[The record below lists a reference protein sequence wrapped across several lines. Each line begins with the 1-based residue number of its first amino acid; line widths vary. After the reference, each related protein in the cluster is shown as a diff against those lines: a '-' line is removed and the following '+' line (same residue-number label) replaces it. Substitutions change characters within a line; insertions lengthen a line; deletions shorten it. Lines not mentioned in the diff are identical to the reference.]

1 MTNKTSAKTSSKIPV
16 TVITGYLGAGKTTLL
31 NRILSEKHDKNY
43 AVIVNEFG
51 EIGVDGS
58 LVVGADEHIF
68 EMSNGCICC
77 SVRGDL
83 IETVDNL
90 LASGRQ
96 LDAII
101 IETTGLADPA
111 PVAQTFLQEENV
123 RSKTQLDAIL
133 TVVDAKHLTVELEA
147 SREAKEQIAF
157 ADIILLNKID
167 LVSDVESLKTL
178 VESINP
184 LAKLCETNHC
194 QIDLDLL
201 LSQNAFALDRTLVKD
216 PDFLSPHHHHH
227 HDNDVQSFSLQADR
241 PLDRQLF
248 FCWMQWVLEHFG
260 MDMLRTKG
268 IMSFANE
275 EERFVVQGVHQLI
288 EGAAQRPWE
297 ADEQRISQLV
307 FIGRNLPQA
316 IIEEGFYAS
325 QV

>member
-1 MTNKTSAKTSSKIPV
+1 MTKKIPV

-31 NRILSEKHDKNY
+31 NRILLEKHDKTY

-51 EIGVDGS
+51 EIGIDGS
-58 LVVGADEHIF
+58 LVVGADEDIF

-90 LASGRQ
+90 LASGREI
-96 LDAII
+96 DAII

-157 ADIILLNKID
+157 ADIILLNKVD
-167 LVSDVESLKTL
+167 LVSDVKSLKEL
-178 VESINP
+178 IHSINP
-184 LAKLCETNHC
+184 LAKLYETTHC
-194 QIDLDLL
+194 QIDLNLL
-201 LSQNAFALDRTLVKD
+201 LSQNAFALDRTLVRD
-216 PDFLSPHHHHH
+216 PDFLNSHHHHH
-227 HDNDVQSFSLQADR
+227 HDNDVQSFSLQAGR
-241 PLDRQLF
+241 PLVRQQF
-248 FCWMQWVLEHFG
+248 FSWMQWVLEHFG

-268 IMSFANE
+268 ILSFANE
-275 EERFVVQGVHQLI
+275 EERFVLQGVHQLI
-288 EGAAQRPWE
+288 EGVAQRPWDAGE
-297 ADEQRISQLV
+297 TRTSQLV

>member
-1 MTNKTSAKTSSKIPV
+1 MTSKIPV

-31 NRILSEKHDKNY
+31 NRILSEKHDKTY

-51 EIGVDGS
+51 EIGIDGS
-58 LVVGADEHIF
+58 LVIGADEDIF

-123 RSKTQLDAIL
+123 RSKTRLDAIL

-157 ADIILLNKID
+157 ADIILLNKVD
-167 LVSDVESLKTL
+167 LVSDIKSLKAL

-184 LAKLCETNHC
+184 LAKIYETNHC
-194 QIDLDLL
+194 EIDLDLL
-201 LSQNAFALDRTLVKD
+201 LAQNAFALDRTLVRD
-216 PDFLSPHHHHH
+216 PDFLDKHHHHH

-241 PLDRQLF
+241 PLDRQQF
-248 FCWMQWVLEHFG
+248 FAWMQWVLEHFG

-268 IMSFANE
+268 ILSFANE

-288 EGAAQRPWE
+288 EGVAQRPWE
-297 ADEQRISQLV
+297 AGETRTSQLV

>member
-1 MTNKTSAKTSSKIPV
+1 MTNKIPV

-51 EIGVDGS
+51 EIGIDGS
-58 LVVGADEHIF
+58 LVVGADEDIF

-167 LVSDVESLKTL
+167 LVDDFGSLKTL
-178 VESINP
+178 IEAINP
-184 LAKLCETNHC
+184 LAKIYETNHC
-194 QIDLDLL
+194 DIDLDLL
-201 LSQNAFALDRTLVKD
+201 LSQNAFALDRTLVRD
-216 PDFLSPHHHHH
+216 PDFLNSHHHHH
-227 HDNDVQSFSLQADR
+227 HDSDVQSFSLQADR

-248 FCWMQWVLEHFG
+248 FAWMQWVLEHFG

-268 IMSFANE
+268 ILSFANE

-288 EGAAQRPWE
+288 EGVAQRPWE
-297 ADEQRISQLV
+297 ADEQRTSQLV

-325 QV
+325 QI

>member
-1 MTNKTSAKTSSKIPV
+1 MISKIPV

-31 NRILSEKHDKNY
+31 NRILSEKHDRNY

-51 EIGVDGS
+51 EIGIDGS
-58 LVVGADEHIF
+58 LVVGADEDIF

-123 RSKTQLDAIL
+123 RSKTQLDAIV
-133 TVVDAKHLTVELEA
+133 TVVDAKHLTKELET

-157 ADIILLNKID
+157 ADIIILNKVD
-167 LVSDVESLKTL
+167 LVSDINSLKAL

-184 LAKLCETNHC
+184 LANLYETNHC
-194 QIDLDLL
+194 QIDLNLL
-201 LSQNAFALDRTLVKD
+201 LSQNAFALDRNLVRD
-216 PDFLSPHHHHH
+216 PNFLKSHHHH
-227 HDNDVQSFSLQADR
+227 HDRDVQSFSLQADR

-248 FCWMQWVLEHFG
+248 FSWMQWVLEHFG

-268 IMSFANE
+268 ILSFANE
-275 EERFVVQGVHQLI
+275 DERFVIQGVHQLI
-288 EGAAQRPWE
+288 EGVAQRPWGT
-297 ADEQRISQLV
+297 DEQRTSQLV
-307 FIGRNLPQA
+307 FIGRKLPQS

-325 QV
+325 QVAHG

>member
-1 MTNKTSAKTSSKIPV
+1 MLKTPV
-16 TVITGYLGAGKTTLL
+16 TVITGYLGAGKTSLL

-51 EIGVDGS
+51 EIGIDGS
-58 LVVGADEHIF
+58 LVVGADEDIF

-111 PVAQTFLQEENV
+111 PVAQTFLQEEHV
-123 RSKTQLDAIL
+123 RSKTQLDAII

-167 LVSDVESLKTL
+167 LVEDIASLKSLITA
-178 VESINP
+178 INP
-184 LAKLCETNHC
+184 LAKLHQTSHC
-194 QIDLDLL
+194 DIEIDQL
-201 LSQNAFALDRTLVKD
+201 LSQNAFALDRSLVRD
-216 PDFLSPHHHHH
+216 PDFLTSHHHH
-227 HDNDVQSFSLQADR
+227 HDNNVQSFSLQADR
-241 PLDRQLF
+241 PLDRALF
-248 FCWMQWVLEHFG
+248 FSWMQWVLEHFG

-268 IMSFANE
+268 ILSFAGE
-275 EERFVVQGVHQLI
+275 DERFVVQGVHQLI
-288 EGAAQRPWE
+288 EGVAQRPWG
-297 ADEQRISQLV
+297 ADEVRTSQLV
-307 FIGRNLPQA
+307 FIGRNLPQE
-316 IIEEGFYAS
+316 IIEDGFFAS
-325 QV
+325 QI

>member
-1 MTNKTSAKTSSKIPV
+1 MISKIPV

-51 EIGVDGS
+51 EIGIDGS
-58 LVVGADEHIF
+58 LVVGADEDIF

-123 RSKTQLDAIL
+123 RSKTQLDAIV
-133 TVVDAKHLTVELEA
+133 TVVDAKHLTKELET

-157 ADIILLNKID
+157 ADIIILNKVD
-167 LVSDVESLKTL
+167 LVSDINSLKAL

-184 LAKLCETNHC
+184 LANLYETNHC
-194 QIDLDLL
+194 QIDLNLL
-201 LSQNAFALDRTLVKD
+201 LSQNAFALDRNLVRD
-216 PDFLSPHHHHH
+216 PNFLKSHHHHH
-227 HDNDVQSFSLQADR
+227 HDSDVQSFSLQTDR

-248 FCWMQWVLEHFG
+248 FSWMQWVLEHFG

-268 IMSFANE
+268 ILSFIGE
-275 EERFVVQGVHQLI
+275 DERFVVQGVHQLI
-288 EGAAQRPWE
+288 EGVAQRPWT
-297 ADEQRISQLV
+297 ADEPRTSQLV
-307 FIGRNLPQA
+307 FIGRNLPQL

>member
-1 MTNKTSAKTSSKIPV
+1 MISKIPV

-51 EIGVDGS
+51 EIGIDGS
-58 LVVGADEHIF
+58 LVVGADEDIF

-123 RSKTQLDAIL
+123 RSKTQLDAIV
-133 TVVDAKHLTVELEA
+133 TVVDAKHLTKELET

-157 ADIILLNKID
+157 ADIIILNKVD
-167 LVSDVESLKTL
+167 LVSDINSLKAL

-184 LAKLCETNHC
+184 LANLYETNHC
-194 QIDLDLL
+194 QIDLNLL
-201 LSQNAFALDRTLVKD
+201 LSQNAFALDRNLVRD
-216 PDFLSPHHHHH
+216 PNFLKSHHHH
-227 HDNDVQSFSLQADR
+227 HDSDVQSFSLQTDR

-248 FCWMQWVLEHFG
+248 FSWMQWVLEHFG

-268 IMSFANE
+268 ILSFANE
-275 EERFVVQGVHQLI
+275 DERFVIQGVHQLI
-288 EGAAQRPWE
+288 EGVAQRPWGT
-297 ADEQRISQLV
+297 DEQRTSQLV
-307 FIGRNLPQA
+307 FIGRKLPQS

-325 QV
+325 QVAHG

>member
-1 MTNKTSAKTSSKIPV
+1 MTNQTLAKIPV

-51 EIGVDGS
+51 EIGIDGS
-58 LVVGADEHIF
+58 LVVGADEDIF

-111 PVAQTFLQEENV
+111 PVAQTFLQEDNV

-167 LVSDVESLKTL
+167 LISGTGSLKAQ
-178 VESINP
+178 VKSINP
-184 LAKLCETNHC
+184 LAKLYETDHC

-227 HDNDVQSFSLQADR
+227 HDSDVQSFSLQADR

-248 FCWMQWVLEHFG
+248 FSWMQWVLEHFG

-268 IMSFANE
+268 IMSFVNE

-288 EGAAQRPWE
+288 EGVAQRPWN
-297 ADEQRISQLV
+297 ADEPRISQLV
-307 FIGRNLPQA
+307 FIGRNLPKA

>member
-1 MTNKTSAKTSSKIPV
+1 MISKIPV

-51 EIGVDGS
+51 EIGIDGS
-58 LVVGADEHIF
+58 LVVGADEDIF

-123 RSKTQLDAIL
+123 RSKTQLDAIV
-133 TVVDAKHLTVELEA
+133 TVVDAKHLTKELET

-157 ADIILLNKID
+157 ADIIILNKVD
-167 LVSDVESLKTL
+167 LVSDINSLKAL

-184 LAKLCETNHC
+184 LANLYETNHC
-194 QIDLDLL
+194 QIDLNLL
-201 LSQNAFALDRTLVKD
+201 LSQNAFALDRNLVRD
-216 PDFLSPHHHHH
+216 PNFLKSHHHH
-227 HDNDVQSFSLQADR
+227 HDSDVQSFSLQTDR

-248 FCWMQWVLEHFG
+248 FSWMQWVLEHFG

-268 IMSFANE
+268 ILSFIGE
-275 EERFVVQGVHQLI
+275 DERFVVQGVHQLI
-288 EGAAQRPWE
+288 EGVAQRPWT
-297 ADEQRISQLV
+297 ADEPRTSQLV
-307 FIGRNLPQA
+307 FIGRNLPQL

>member
-1 MTNKTSAKTSSKIPV
+1 MSKVPV

-51 EIGVDGS
+51 EIGIDGS
-58 LVVGADEHIF
+58 LVVGADEDIF

-90 LASGRQ
+90 LTSGRQ

-133 TVVDAKHLTVELEA
+133 TVVDAKHLTIELET

-167 LVSDVESLKTL
+167 LVDDLNTLNEMIKT
-178 VESINP
+178 INP
-184 LAKLCETNHC
+184 LAKLYETNRC

-201 LSQNAFALDRTLVKD
+201 LSQNAFALDHALVRD
-216 PDFLSPHHHHH
+216 PEFLNSHHHHH

-248 FCWMQWVLEHFG
+248 FSWMQWVLEHFG

-268 IMSFANE
+268 ILSFVNE
-275 EERFVVQGVHQLI
+275 EERFIVQGVHQLI
-288 EGAAQRPWE
+288 EGVAQRPWE
-297 ADEQRISQLV
+297 TDEKRVSQLV

-316 IIEEGFYAS
+316 IIEEGFYDS